1 MSGDL
6 ERKIR
11 SAYSR
16 AVGAAVKEERGL
28 GSGGAQNQASP
39 TSLPGLVS
47 WTPRPVAFLT
57 HSLAGP
63 GTSKV
68 LMAMPVNLLGDKEI
82 CSLIKMTCYCLF

>member
-1 MSGDL
+1 MEIWRGT
-6 ERKIR
+6 
-11 SAYSR
+11 SARHIQGQWEQLSKR
-16 AVGAAVKEERGL
+16 REAWGAGVPKVK
-28 GSGGAQNQASP
+28 P
-39 TSLPGLVS
+39 VPGLVS
-47 WTPRPVAFLT
+47 WTPRPVFFLT